1 MKFLNSIAAAAA
13 LAAVIASYAGAEV
26 KAGETLYGTVLK
38 QVSVSGD
45 LSHKDGRLLPTNAI
59 EVLEVKDGVVKF
71 SLTGYQNPKAP
82 NVIYFTPKARII
94 AVAFSKQAKFQS
106 ESLGE
111 EDGFN
116 KVKITA
122 YTDEGALSGDVDK
135 IFAGAKE
142 KFEASCS
149 VCHALH
155 QPADYEANRWPGYIK
170 AMLSRTP
177 ISKDESWTVVQ
188 YLQKH
193 SKDVN
198 LKDMK

>member
-13 LAAVIASYAGAEV
+13 LAAVIASCANAEV

-45 LSHKDGRLLPTNAI
+45 LSHKDGRLLPTN
-59 EVLEVKDGVVKF
+59 VKDGVVKF
-71 SLTGYQNPKAP
+71 SITGYQNPKAP

-116 KVKITA
+116 KVKIIA
-122 YTDEGALSGDVDK
+122 YTDDGALSGDVDK

-155 QPADYEANRWPGYIK
+155 QPASYEANRWPGYIK
-170 AMLSRTP
+170 SMLSRTP
-177 ISKDESWTVVQ
+177 ISEDESWAVVQ

-198 LKDMK
+198 LKETK